1 MTGNPFGIADC
12 KTTATCTALLKKNI
26 VNYVHASSFKE
37 RHSQQW
43 HLQKK
48 SQFLQCVQKTK
59 LLATRFPLNKLH
71 KTIEIN
77 CKEVSTCC
85 STGMHKGAFLSL
97 LMSLYCEIDIFKE
110 IGIVMEIFFLLQ
122 GLEFHSFTVWFIF
135 DCQLSETFSYYLSVI
150 ALFTGLTSSYFI
162 LGMVD
167 KNLC

>member
-1 MTGNPFGIADC
+1 MFMLQALRKDTVSNGIC
-12 KTTATCTALLKKNI
+12 KKNH
-26 VNYVHASSFKE
+26 NS
-37 RHSQQW
+37 
-43 HLQKK
+43 
-48 SQFLQCVQKTK
+48 LQCVQKTK

-97 LMSLYCEIDIFKE
+97 LMSLYCEIDIFKK

-150 ALFTGLTSSYFI
+150 ALFIGLTSSYFI

>member
-1 MTGNPFGIADC
+1 MFMLQALRKDTASNGIC
-12 KTTATCTALLKKNI
+12 KKNH
-26 VNYVHASSFKE
+26 NS
-37 RHSQQW
+37 
-43 HLQKK
+43 
-48 SQFLQCVQKTK
+48 LQCVQKTK

-97 LMSLYCEIDIFKE
+97 LMSLYCEIDIFKK

-135 DCQLSETFSYYLSVI
+135 DCQLTETFSYYLSVI
-150 ALFTGLTSSYFI
+150 ALFTGLTSSYCI

-167 KNLC
+167 KNLG